1 MVARGRAPHT
11 AFADIEERP
20 ELPQSD
26 GDVVQCMFVK
36 ICGLREPEHVAAAV
50 SAGADAI
57 GFVLTESPRK
67 VTPER
72 AAELAAGV
80 PENVLTVGVFAGQS
94 VAEVRALADVSG
106 VRAIQL
112 HGNYPVESFT
122 ALAEHS
128 ARLIR
133 AVGADTAQPLTAG
146 AFGEDMLLVDA
157 PRPGSGESW
166 DLRYCRHCPP
176 GAGCWPVACTPIPS
190 LPPSLR
196 SAPGVSTSRAV
207 SKYRAG

>member
-1 MVARGRAPHT
+1 
-11 AFADIEERP
+11 
-20 ELPQSD
+20 
-26 GDVVQCMFVK
+26 MFVK

-57 GFVLTESPRK
+57 GFVLTASPRQ

-72 AAELAAGV
+72 AAELAAEI
-80 PENVLTVGVFAGQS
+80 PENVLTVGVFAGQT
-94 VAEVRALADVSG
+94 VAEVRALADASG

-112 HGNYPVESFT
+112 HGNYPAESFA

-146 AFGEDMLLVDA
+146 AFGEDLLLVDA
-157 PRPGSGESW
+157 PKPGSGESW
-166 DLRYCRHCPP
+166 DPRFCRHCRP
-176 GAGCWPVACTPIPS
+176 GSGCWPAVCTPT
-190 LPPSLR
+190 PSLR
-196 SAPGVSTSRAV
+196 PSPPSTPGVSTSRAV
-207 SKYRAG
+207 SKYRAV

>member
-1 MVARGRAPHT
+1 
-11 AFADIEERP
+11 
-20 ELPQSD
+20 
-26 GDVVQCMFVK
+26 MFVK

-80 PENVLTVGVFAGQS
+80 PETVLTVGVFARQS

-157 PRPGSGESW
+157 PKPGSGESW
-166 DLRYCRHCPP
+166 DPASL
-176 GAGCWPVACTPIPS
+176 PS
-190 LPPSLR
+190 LPTGQWLLAGGLYPDTV
-196 SAPGVSTSRAV
+196 AAAVAAVHPWGVDVSSGVEVSRGVKDSDAIRRFV
-207 SKYRAG
+207 AAAKGAGAR

>member
-1 MVARGRAPHT
+1 
-11 AFADIEERP
+11 
-20 ELPQSD
+20 
-26 GDVVQCMFVK
+26 MFVK

-57 GFVLTESPRK
+57 GFVLTASPRQ

-72 AAELAAGV
+72 AAELAAEI
-80 PENVLTVGVFAGQS
+80 PENVLTVGVFAGQT
-94 VAEVRALADVSG
+94 VAEVRALADASG

-112 HGNYPVESFT
+112 HGNYPAESFA

-146 AFGEDMLLVDA
+146 AFGEDLLLVDA
-157 PRPGSGESW
+157 PKPGSGESW
-166 DLRYCRHCPP
+166 DPAVL
-176 GAGCWPVACTPIPS
+176 PS
-190 LPPSLR
+190 LPTGQWLLAGGLYPDTVT
-196 SAPGVSTSRAV
+196 AAIAAVHPWGVDVSSGVEVSRGVKDSEAIRRFIAAA
-207 SKYRAG
+207 KGAGAH